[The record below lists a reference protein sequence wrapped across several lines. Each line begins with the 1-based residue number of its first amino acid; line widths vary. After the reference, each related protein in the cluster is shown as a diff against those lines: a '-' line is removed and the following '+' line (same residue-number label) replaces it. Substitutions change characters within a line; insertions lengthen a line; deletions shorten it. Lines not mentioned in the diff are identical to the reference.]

1 MEIIRRWSSVVPCEK
16 LRRAMSI
23 PDLIS
28 CSIIS
33 TVLLAGPSVATIFVL
48 QSISLTSYP
57 FFCWHQLY
65 FSSWI
70 TNQPL
75 RPEYHHKG
83 HGASKGKHT
92 IIIKSPEYLRQYYEQ
107 YSAYYNTGNTPHS
120 TKNNH

>member
-83 HGASKGKHT
+83 HGAGKGK
-92 IIIKSPEYLRQYYEQ
+92 YLHICYIYPHCRCSYLIF
-107 YSAYYNTGNTPHS
+107 PHS
-120 TKNNH
+120 YPCTPYS